1 MSTKLFVKCRHVAL
15 PHKSGL
21 YVDTF
26 SKEYFADYAPLL
38 PSLFSLN
45 YNPSPSN
52 SLYGSTPNAWNPAAL
67 ERSIQGVIGVL
78 LSLKKKPIIRYE
90 RMSGMAKKLG
100 SEILHRIQSE
110 AALFDF
116 RLTQVPPLLLILDRR
131 NDPLTPL
138 LSQWTYQAM
147 VHELFGIRNG
157 RVDLSMVPDI
167 RSELKVCMFIHP
179 DSLMIINISS
189 GNHSYDP
196 NGPFL
201 RI

>member
-1 MSTKLFVKCRHVAL
+1 M
-15 PHKSGL
+15 
-21 YVDTF
+21 
-26 SKEYFADYAPLL
+26 
-38 PSLFSLN
+38 
-45 YNPSPSN
+45 
-52 SLYGSTPNAWNPAAL
+52 
-67 ERSIQGVIGVL
+67 IGVL

-100 SEILHRIQSE
+100 SEISHRIQSE

-147 VHELFGIRNG
+147 VHELLGIRNG
-157 RVDLSMVPDI
+157 RVDLSTVPDI
-167 RSELKVCMFIHP
+167 RSELKVCLFIHL
-179 DSLMIINISS
+179 DFLMITDISS

-201 RI
+201 CIQPPIYFRRFRNSP